1 MIFFAYPDTIE
12 EKLTVEKGLETT
24 GKAYILNGT
33 VSARSGQ
40 KDDEKR
46 RSGLGYDSYN
56 FIRNAQSRSGSG
68 NGGTWDREHV
78 QGLSDGRGSG
88 TYHYL
93 FYSCFRQ
100 RTGRNDLYTDEK
112 GEGLPYGFCVFKRVG
127 LSCEKIDRGANAL

>member
-1 MIFFAYPDTIE
+1 MELSVHDQVRRMMKKEEAVLDMILTISYE
-12 EKLTVEKGLETT
+12 MLRAGLEVGTVEHGIESMCR
-24 GKAYILNGT
+24 AY
-33 VSARSGQ
+33 Q
-40 KDDEKR
+40 M
-46 RSGLGYDSYN
+46 
-56 FIRNAQSRSGSG
+56 
-68 NGGTWDREHV
+68 
-78 QGLSDGRGSG
+78 GRGSG